1 MAYSKSRSKMADMPY
16 MERVGRQFMSDLNE
30 VLTGID
36 RINALRAV
44 AKPANLEKADRYLK
58 LYTEQN
64 QPPKTMA
71 EWRVLREGMLKRLRG

>member
-1 MAYSKSRSKMADMPY
+1 MPDMPY
-16 MERVGRQFMSDLNE
+16 MERVGRQFASDMNE

-44 AKPANLEKADRYLK
+44 AKPANREKADKYLK

-64 QPPKTMA
+64 LPPKTMA
-71 EWRVLREGMLKRLRG
+71 EWRVLRDGMIKRLRG